1 MPDAALVM
9 QSNRPQVLLV
19 FMTLLEECAPMLRGI
34 AVYSRSHR
42 AWQAFLD
49 DEARAETDPR
59 WLRSRPWSGVIS
71 RHTSPLLVRECAALN
86 IPLVDVSD
94 SEPHPGV
101 PKIRPDNFALGH
113 LGAEHFLERGFRH
126 LAFSGFSNC
135 GWARERRDGFL
146 EAARLEQREVMLLDV
161 VYPGDLTPD
170 WDAEQ
175 IRMLAD
181 WLETLPKPV
190 AVMACND
197 MRALQI
203 VAAAQLGRFMVP
215 EQVAILGTNNDAI
228 RCELSYPPLSSVAT
242 DPFQSGYAAAETL
255 DRLMNGQRIEHDQVR
270 IDPRGVATRHSTDV
284 LAVDDRNVA
293 AALSF
298 IREHACDGIT
308 VDQVLRHAA
317 ASRSQLEKKFR
328 RFLGRS
334 PQAEIRRV
342 QIERIRRLLVETEY
356 PLKKIAELTGFEHVE
371 YMSVVFKRLTSLT
384 PGEFRRRHQDDRRR
398 P

>member
-1 MPDAALVM
+1 
-9 QSNRPQVLLV
+9 
-19 FMTLLEECAPMLRGI
+19 MLRGI
-34 AVYSRSHR
+34 ALYSRSHR

-71 RHTSPLLVRECAALN
+71 RHTTPLLVKECAALGL
-86 IPLVDVSD
+86 PLVDVSD
-94 SEPHPGV
+94 SDPYPGV

-135 GWARERRDGFL
+135 DWACERRDGFF
-146 EAARLEQREVMLLDV
+146 EAARLEGREVLLLDV
-161 VYPGDLTPD
+161 VYPGDLTPV
-170 WDAEQ
+170 WDEEQVRTLAE
-175 IRMLAD
+175 
-181 WLETLPKPV
+181 WLVTLPKPIG
-190 AVMACND
+190 VMACND
-197 MRALQI
+197 MRALQLM
-203 VAAAQLGRFMVP
+203 AAAQQAHLLVP
-215 EQVAILGTNNDAI
+215 EQVAILGANNDAI

-255 DRLMNGQRIEHDQVR
+255 DRLMSGRAPEAEQMR
-270 IDPRGVATRHSTDV
+270 IDPRGVVTRHSSDV

-298 IREHACDGIT
+298 IREHACDGIS

-328 RFLGRS
+328 KFLGRS

-384 PGEFRRRHQDDRRR
+384 PGEFRRRHKDDRRR
-398 P
+398 